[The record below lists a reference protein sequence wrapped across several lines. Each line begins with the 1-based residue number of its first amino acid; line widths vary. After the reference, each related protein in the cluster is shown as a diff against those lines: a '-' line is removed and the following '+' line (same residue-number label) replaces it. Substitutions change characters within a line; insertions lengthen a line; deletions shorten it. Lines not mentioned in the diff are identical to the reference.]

1 MMTGTSNAGM
11 TTEKWRISVFILD
24 DHEVFRRGLR
34 GLLAAETDIDVVGEA
49 GTVATALQR
58 LPVIRPDVAV
68 LDVRLPDG
76 DGMTVCRE
84 IRSALPETVCL
95 MLTAYTDDQALL
107 SAILAGA
114 QGYLLK
120 RSCGSALISAVRTVA
135 AGHSMVDADT
145 THRVMARVRQRT
157 LGLDLGVALTGQEN
171 RILELIADGLTNREI
186 AESMSMPEA
195 AVKTSVSSLFGKLGV
210 RHRTQVAAYAGRLA
224 GTRGEA
230 APGDT

>member
-11 TTEKWRISVFILD
+11 TAKKWRISVFILD

-34 GLLAAETDIDVVGEA
+34 DLLAAETDIDVVGEA
-49 GTVATALQR
+49 ATVATALQR

-76 DGMTVCRE
+76 EGMTVCRE

-95 MLTAYTDDQALL
+95 MLTAYKDDQALL

-120 RSCGSALISAVRTVA
+120 QSRGSALISAVRTVA
-135 AGHSMVDADT
+135 AGHSMVDAET

-157 LGLDLGVALTGQEN
+157 LGLDVGVALTGQEN

-186 AESMSMPEA
+186 AETMPLPEA
-195 AVKTSVSSLFGKLGV
+195 AVKASVSSLFGKLGV

-224 GTRGEA
+224 GSRGEA

>member
-1 MMTGTSNAGM
+1 MMTGTSNAGIAA
-11 TTEKWRISVFILD
+11 EKWRISVFILD

-34 GLLAAETDIDVVGEA
+34 DLLAAETDIDVVGEA
-49 GTVATALQR
+49 GTVASALQR
-58 LPVIRPDVAV
+58 LPAIRPDVAV

-95 MLTAYTDDQALL
+95 MLTAYKDDQALL

-120 RSCGSALISAVRTVA
+120 QSRGSALISAVRTVA

-157 LGLDLGVALTGQEN
+157 LGLDLGAALTGQEN
-171 RILELIADGLTNREI
+171 HILELISDGLTNREI
-186 AESMSMPEA
+186 AESMSLPEA
-195 AVKTSVSSLFGKLGV
+195 AVKISVSSLFGKLGV

-224 GTRGEA
+224 GSRGEA
-230 APGDT
+230 APGDS